1 MALIYYNIDPSEGGS
16 WGGTFTVDST
26 ANKVKDSNG
35 KPTEFTITSP
45 SLTFTP
51 ASTYHQFAGYTSSDA
66 NSKYVTWRSVDISGQ
81 PAGAPNYL
89 NVYPTTGYSF
99 DIWSGDLYDAITSGE
114 GATWSFLEN
123 HPNGRTY
130 DLSTTKTTLIYDYA
144 NRTAIKWGRG
154 GTITFS

>member
-1 MALIYYNIDPSEGGS
+1 MATISYTINPSEGGS

-26 ANKVKDSNG
+26 TNKVKDSN
-35 KPTEFTITSP
+35 PTQFTINSP

-51 ASTYHQFAGYTSSDA
+51 TSTYHQFAEYPSSDA

-81 PAGAPNYL
+81 PPGAPNYL

-99 DIWSGDLYDAITSGE
+99 DIWSGDLYDAIVTSG
-114 GATWSFLEN
+114 GGVTWDLL
-123 HPNGRTY
+123 GTY
-130 DLSTTKTTLIYDYA
+130 NLSTTKTTLIYDYA
-144 NRTAIKWGRG
+144 SRTAIKWGRG